1 MRINFFLRF
10 PDETAKLIRLQSRSS
25 NQQPIKHTTDI
36 GPAFG
41 GTTNHQ
47 LPITN
52 AHLVPRTMKSCPRIF
67 ISLML
72 ALFIYG
78 CFQKKEHTIT
88 GRTMGTTYHIT
99 VVSGYFQG
107 VGKLKERI
115 DARLEEVNQS
125 MSTYIPDSEISR
137 FNSSEQVGVKF
148 PISPDFFQVL
158 EVGEQLYRLSN
169 GAWDATV
176 QPLVDL
182 WGFGPT
188 FKKREIPRSEQIAAV
203 LPEIGFAH
211 IELVAP
217 NFLVKKIAGVT
228 LDLSSIAKGFGVDQ
242 VAKVIQQSGF
252 ENYLVE
258 IGGEIFAA
266 GVRSDGKTWRIGINR
281 PQPDAPPNEVYKV
294 VSLSGRAF
302 ATSGDYR
309 NFFEAGGVRYSHVL
323 NPRTG
328 YPVSNG
334 VVSASVLADSCTFA
348 DGLATTLMVMG
359 HQTGLEL
366 VNNLDHVECLI
377 VVQRPDGRLMDYYS
391 QGFEAEL

>member
-1 MRINFFLRF
+1 
-10 PDETAKLIRLQSRSS
+10 
-25 NQQPIKHTTDI
+25 
-36 GPAFG
+36 
-41 GTTNHQ
+41 
-47 LPITN
+47 
-52 AHLVPRTMKSCPRIF
+52 MKSNHRILILF
-67 ISLML
+67 LLPLLMVSCL
-72 ALFIYG
+72 P
-78 CFQKKEHTIT
+78 KKEHTIA

-99 VVSGYFQG
+99 VVSGYFKG
-107 VGKLKERI
+107 IGKLKERI

-137 FNSSEQVGVKF
+137 FNAFEQVGVKF
-148 PISPDFFQVL
+148 AVSPDFFQVL
-158 EVGEQLYRLSN
+158 QVGRKLFQLSK

-182 WGFGPT
+182 WGFGPA
-188 FKKREIPRSEQIAAV
+188 FKERQIPRPEEIAAV
-203 LPEIGFAH
+203 LPEIGFDH
-211 IELVAP
+211 IELIAP

-242 VAKVIQQSGF
+242 VAKVIEQNGF

-266 GVRSDGKTWRIGINR
+266 GVRSDGKAWRIGINR

-294 VSLSGRAF
+294 VSLSDRAF

-323 NPRTG
+323 DPKAG

-334 VVSASVLADSCTFA
+334 VVSTSVMADSCTFA

-359 HQTGLEL
+359 PEKGLEL
-366 VNNLDHVECLI
+366 VKKLDQVECLI
-377 VVQRPDGRLMDYYS
+377 VVQKPDGSLADYYS
-391 QGFEAEL
+391 PGFKVDN